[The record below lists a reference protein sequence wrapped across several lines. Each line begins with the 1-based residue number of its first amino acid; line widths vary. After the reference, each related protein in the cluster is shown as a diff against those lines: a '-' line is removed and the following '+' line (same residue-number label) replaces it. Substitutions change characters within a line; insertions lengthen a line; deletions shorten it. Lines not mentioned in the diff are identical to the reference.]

1 MKYLSIIFSILGV
14 GLLMVACTDKI
25 EEVNIPLNVTAPTVS
40 SVSANAAYLQA
51 TAVGTGITTRGFC
64 YGTQADPTIDGQKVI
79 SVSKDMAVTISS
91 LQAGTTYHVR
101 AYA

>member
-1 MKYLSIIFSILGV
+1 MKYLSKIFSILGV

-40 SVSANAAYLQA
+40 SVSANSAYLQA

-64 YGTQADPTIDGQKVI
+64 YGTQADDDLYGRR
-79 SVSKDMAVTISS
+79 
-91 LQAGTTYHVR
+91 YHC
-101 AYA
+101 